1 MNPLLMIKAVTA
13 LTTAAAQG
21 AKAFKN
27 PELAAKLGQI
37 SAISGMAGTVA
48 GAYGDIAN
56 AFKNPNSSL
65 KIADSQGT
73 PKDDMMP
80 GDRYRVEGPEEP
92 GIYEWDTDQD
102 PDADPTFK
110 PDTTDT
116 TNTTLR
122 IDQTPLQELQRLQQG
137 GFEGMGQ
144 HKNIGD
150 TLKAESGL
158 KVFMNDNWGR

>member
-1 MNPLLMIKAVTA
+1 MIKAVTA
-13 LTTAAAQG
+13 LTAAASHV
-21 AKAFKN
+21 AKATNN
-27 PELAAKLGQI
+27 PQLAGKLGQI
-37 SAISGMAGTVA
+37 SAIAGMAGTAA
-48 GAYGDIAN
+48 GAYSDIAN

-80 GDRYRVEGPEEP
+80 EDRYRVEGPKDPP
-92 GIYEWDTDQD
+92 GIREWDTDQD
-102 PDADPTFK
+102 PDADHTFK

>member
-13 LTTAAAQG
+13 LTTAASQG

-37 SAISGMAGTVA
+37 SQIAGMAGTAA
-48 GAYGDIAN
+48 GAYSDIAN

-80 GDRYRVEGPEEP
+80 GDRYRVEGPKEP
-92 GIYEWDTDQD
+92 GTYEWDTGQ
-102 PDADPTFK
+102 PIDADPTFT

-122 IDQTPLQELQRLQQG
+122 IGQTPLQELQRQQQG
-137 GFEGMGQ
+137 AFEGMGQ
-144 HKNIGD
+144 HENVGD
-150 TLKAESGL
+150 TLKAKSGYEM
-158 KVFMNDNWGR
+158 FMNENWGG